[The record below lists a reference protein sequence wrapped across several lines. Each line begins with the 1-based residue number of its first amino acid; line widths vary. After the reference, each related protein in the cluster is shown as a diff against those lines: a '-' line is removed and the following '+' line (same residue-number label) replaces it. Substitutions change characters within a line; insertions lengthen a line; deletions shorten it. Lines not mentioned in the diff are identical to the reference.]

1 MPGHVKVQSLEIGV
15 HRLGADKPRGV
26 SMRREIVH
34 PDADQ
39 LRYEIREIVAFA
51 RELGRWNI
59 PITWENIGDPVKK
72 GETIEPWIKEIVRN
86 RVMDNLS
93 YAYSDTEGVGET
105 RAFLAD
111 LVNRREQVN
120 PLGDSAAPCTPVS
133 AEDIIFFNGLGD
145 AVAKVF
151 GFLRREARVLGP
163 SPAYSTLS
171 SAEAAHSGYD
181 HLTYRL
187 DPERNWMPDLKDV
200 ELKVKYND
208 SIAGLLLIN
217 PDNPT
222 GAVYPVEVLKE
233 FVRIA
238 KDYHLFIIADETYA
252 NIVFPGNR
260 TAALSQVIDDV
271 PGLAL
276 RSISKEIPWP
286 GARSGWIEV
295 YNKNADDQFARYIK
309 SLVDAKRLEVC
320 STTLPQLCIPE
331 IMADPRYPSHLERR
345 ARIFKSRAEEAGAAF
360 SSIDGVTLIQPRGA
374 LYATAL
380 FDTKR
385 FFDGREHQRTLPV
398 QDPSLAEFIAKRT
411 KEVAA
416 DKRFVYWLLAS
427 TGICVV
433 PLSGFVS
440 ELPGFRFTLLEQDD
454 DKRRW
459 IYRTLAEAAE
469 QYLGS

>member
-1 MPGHVKVQSLEIGV
+1 
-15 HRLGADKPRGV
+15 
-26 SMRREIVH
+26 MRRDIVH
-34 PDADQ
+34 PGANQ
-39 LRYEIREIVAFA
+39 LRYEIREIVGFA

-72 GETIEPWIKEIVRN
+72 GESIEPWIKELVRN
-86 RVMDNLS
+86 RVMDDLS
-93 YAYSDTEGVGET
+93 YAYSDTEGIWET
-105 RAFLAD
+105 REFLAN
-111 LVNRREQVN
+111 LVNKRPEQN
-120 PLGDSAAPCTPVS
+120 PLGPLASPCAPVT

-145 AVAKVF
+145 AVARVF

-187 DPERNWMPDLKDV
+187 DPEQNWMPDMEDV

-208 SIAGLLLIN
+208 AIAGLLLIN

-238 KDYHLFIIADETYA
+238 QQYNLFIIADETYA
-252 NIVFPGNR
+252 NIVFPGNK

-295 YNKNADDQFARYIK
+295 YNRNADPQFSRYVQ
-309 SLVDAKRLEVC
+309 SLIDAKRLEVC
-320 STTLPQLCIPE
+320 STTLPQLCIPD
-331 IMADPRYPSHLERR
+331 IMGDPRYPAHLERR
-345 ARIFKSRAEEAGAAF
+345 SLMFQRRSEEAAGAFAGRKG
-360 SSIDGVTLIQPRGA
+360 IRLIQPRGA

-380 FDTKR
+380 FDR
-385 FFDGREHQRTLPV
+385 NVFFDGREQERRLPV
-398 QDPSLAEFIAKRT
+398 RDRSLADFIYRKT
-411 KEVAA
+411 ESVAA
-416 DKRFVYWLLAS
+416 DKRFVYWLLAA

-440 ELPGFRFTLLEQDD
+440 QLPGFRFTLLEQDD
-454 DKRRW
+454 EKRRW
-459 IYRTLAEAAE
+459 IYQTLALSAE
-469 QYLGS
+469 QYLCTFNNSVNS

>member
-1 MPGHVKVQSLEIGV
+1 
-15 HRLGADKPRGV
+15 
-26 SMRREIVH
+26 MRRDIVH
-34 PDADQ
+34 PGAGQ

-51 RELGRWNI
+51 RELGQWNL

-72 GETIEPWIKEIVRN
+72 GEPIDPWIKDIVRN
-86 RVMDNLS
+86 RVMDDLS
-93 YAYSDTEGVGET
+93 YAYSDTEGVRET
-105 RAFLAD
+105 REFLAS
-111 LVNRREQVN
+111 LVNQRSERN
-120 PLGDSAAPCTPVS
+120 PLGPLASPCAPVK
-133 AEDIIFFNGLGD
+133 ADDIIFFNGLGD

-187 DPERNWMPDLKDV
+187 DPERNWMPDLEDV

-208 SIAGLLLIN
+208 AIAGILLIN

-238 KDYHLFIIADETYA
+238 KTYGLFIIADETYA
-252 NIVFPGNR
+252 NIVFPGNK
-260 TAALSQVIDDV
+260 TAALSQVIADV

-295 YNKNADDQFARYIK
+295 YNRQADKQFARFIQT
-309 SLVDAKRLEVC
+309 LVDAKRLEVC
-320 STTLPQLCIPE
+320 ATTLPQLCIPE
-331 IMADPRYPSHLERR
+331 IMSDSRYPAHLERR
-345 ARIFKSRAEEAGAAF
+345 ARMFQSRAEEAVNAF
-360 SSIDGVTLIQPRGA
+360 AGLEGIRLIQPRGA
-374 LYATAL
+374 LYVTAL
-380 FDTKR
+380 FDTKQ
-385 FFDGREHQRTLPV
+385 FFDGREHLRTLPV
-398 QDPSLAEFIAKRT
+398 TDRSLADFITQRT
-411 KEVAA
+411 ESVAP
-416 DKRFVYWLLAS
+416 DKRFVYWLLAA

-440 ELPGFRFTLLEQDD
+440 QLPGFRFTLLEQDD
-454 DKRRW
+454 AKRLW
-459 IYRTLAEAAE
+459 IYTTLAEAAD
-469 QYLGS
+469 QYIRGQL